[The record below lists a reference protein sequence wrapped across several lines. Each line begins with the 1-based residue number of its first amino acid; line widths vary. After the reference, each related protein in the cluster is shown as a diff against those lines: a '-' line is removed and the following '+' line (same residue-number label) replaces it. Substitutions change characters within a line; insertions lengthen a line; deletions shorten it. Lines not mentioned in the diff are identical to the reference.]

1 MMSLSRN
8 ASLQSLHTFCTEV
21 RAAAVGTFHS
31 AQELQEL
38 LALPEFN
45 DQPELIL
52 GGGSNVLFLRDFD
65 GLVLLNRLGGIT
77 KIDEDSQHVLVK
89 AGAGVGWHELVQYTV
104 DQGWGG
110 IENLSLIPG
119 LCGAA
124 PMQNIGAYG
133 VELKD
138 VFVELE
144 ALHKSSGTVKII
156 DREACQFG
164 YRESIFKRKDSGQ
177 YVILSITLRLSKS
190 PELKLAYGAIANTL
204 TEMGIDKPTITDVS
218 QAVIQ
223 IRRSKLPDPVKIGNA
238 GSFFK
243 NPELSAVEFN
253 ALLERNPDLPSYPQ
267 ADGRIKV
274 PAGWLIEQAGWKGR
288 RIGAAGCHAQQALV
302 LVNYGGAKGEDIWQL
317 AQAILADV
325 QEKFGVALQP
335 EVNLIG

>member
-1 MMSLSRN
+1 
-8 ASLQSLHTFCTEV
+8 
-21 RAAAVGTFHS
+21 
-31 AQELQEL
+31 
-38 LALPEFN
+38 
-45 DQPELIL
+45 
-52 GGGSNVLFLRDFD
+52 
-65 GLVLLNRLGGIT
+65 
-77 KIDEDSQHVLVK
+77 
-89 AGAGVGWHELVQYTV
+89 
-104 DQGWGG
+104 
-110 IENLSLIPG
+110 
-119 LCGAA
+119 
-124 PMQNIGAYG
+124 
-133 VELKD
+133 
-138 VFVELE
+138 
-144 ALHKSSGTVKII
+144 
-156 DREACQFG
+156 
-164 YRESIFKRKDSGQ
+164 
-177 YVILSITLRLSKS
+177 
-190 PELKLAYGAIANTL
+190 
-204 TEMGIDKPTITDVS
+204 MGIDKPTITDVS

-253 ALLERNPDLPSYPQ
+253 ALLERNPDIPSYPK